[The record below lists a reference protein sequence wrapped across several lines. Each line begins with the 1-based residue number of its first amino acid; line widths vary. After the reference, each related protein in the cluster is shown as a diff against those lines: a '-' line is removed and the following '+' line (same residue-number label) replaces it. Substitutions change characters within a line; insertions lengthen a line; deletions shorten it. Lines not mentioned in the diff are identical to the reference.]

1 MNPGTDWA
9 EQARAMVE
17 TLRAVLGTAGHD
29 DRPADG
35 AAGTAPECRWC
46 PLCQLIAV
54 LRGQRPEVTAVL
66 ADVLRATADALHAVA
81 AAPDGPRPAGTPPDA
96 EAPDRH
102 TPPVVQRIDIA

>member
-1 MNPGTDWA
+1 VNPGPDWA
-9 EQARAMVE
+9 DQATRLVE
-17 TLRAVLGTAGHD
+17 TVRGVLDAHD
-29 DRPADG
+29 DRPADD
-35 AAGTAPECRWC
+35 AAAAECRWC